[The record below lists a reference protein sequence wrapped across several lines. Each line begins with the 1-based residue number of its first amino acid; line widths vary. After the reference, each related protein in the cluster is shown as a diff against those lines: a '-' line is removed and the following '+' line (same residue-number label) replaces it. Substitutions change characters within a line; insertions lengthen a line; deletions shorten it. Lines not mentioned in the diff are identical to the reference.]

1 MTLRDFTKAFMEAN
15 NIEKDLDA
23 MIKEITAQARKRQ
36 QGGSAV
42 LSEEEVEQ
50 IILGAELP
58 EPVKEE
64 KAEEKK
70 PVVFK
75 QKKPVYEQDGVK
87 MEQLDLF
94 GEENTL

>member
-1 MTLRDFTKAFMEAN
+1 MTLREFTKAFMEAN

-23 MIKEITAQARKRQ
+23 MIKEIAEQARKRQ
-36 QGGSAV
+36 NGRIAV

-58 EPVKEE
+58 APVKEE

-70 PVVFK
+70 PVVLK
-75 QKKPVYEQDGVK
+75 QKKPVYEADGLK

-94 GEENTL
+94 GDENTL